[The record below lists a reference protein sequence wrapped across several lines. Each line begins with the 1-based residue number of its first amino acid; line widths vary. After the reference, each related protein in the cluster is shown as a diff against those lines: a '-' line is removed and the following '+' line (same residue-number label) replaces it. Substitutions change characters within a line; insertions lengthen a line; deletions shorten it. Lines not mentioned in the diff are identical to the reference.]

1 MAKQLAQEF
10 PRVHGIVEDQRPIIA
25 VYKCA
30 ACKRE
35 FDTKNRLKRHDC
47 TAKPSQASVKHL
59 CGIGVV
65 VDEIMNWVAVN
76 QTWLGNLLPDTLE
89 LDAIERKL
97 LPDDKN

>member
-1 MAKQLAQEF
+1 M
-10 PRVHGIVEDQRPIIA
+10 
-25 VYKCA
+25 
-30 ACKRE
+30 
-35 FDTKNRLKRHDC
+35 
-47 TAKPSQASVKHL
+47 KHL